1 MGIHARIFIAE
12 NSDINITCGV
22 PQNGG
27 ERVGIVAGSAILRDN
42 VDLSVAN
49 GDLLV
54 KTNEPSNAIKTLQA
68 KKISN
73 LADCADEAAFNA
85 ALFDPDCFYD
95 SSSNTSSI
103 RIADSSAP
111 ASIST
116 YGITQVKTAKTDD
129 ILTDSTVI
137 DVDLNECF
145 EGGSGKYSFT
155 ASGDLPSWLQL
166 TDDGMVVLSGS
177 IPNDSRST
185 GIYKFTVTDA
195 DADLAGEPLEFDFI
209 VGAVGNVHEVKIT
222 SDDHGTVSPEPG
234 SYYYTDGDSV
244 TITAQPA
251 DGYRTTAFLDGKE
264 VDMTSGFYT
273 ISSISEAHTFDVRFR
288 VETEFDVTVNC
299 GEYGSVTDWDKVAE
313 YILSRP
319 EHSTIEISM
328 NGLTSVP
335 AKVIQ
340 ALRTMKDTGEFVID
354 STRACIVYCD
364 SDYAAGDMN
373 LEMMYSSV
381 SAEGLRGTV
390 GIKLDISGSS
400 VPYTMRVNF
409 RKEFAGKIANM
420 YRMTSSGAEFAGDSV
435 IGGDGDVLLDNAYTK
450 GVYIVMIDSLSDLP
464 GDADNNAVF
473 NALDAAAVLKHSTA
487 VMDAA
492 NPAMADFNHDGSVDA
507 LDAAAMLRMLV
518 G

>member
-1 MGIHARIFIAE
+1 
-12 NSDINITCGV
+12 
-22 PQNGG
+22 
-27 ERVGIVAGSAILRDN
+27 
-42 VDLSVAN
+42 
-49 GDLLV
+49 
-54 KTNEPSNAIKTLQA
+54 
-68 KKISN
+68 
-73 LADCADEAAFNA
+73 
-85 ALFDPDCFYD
+85 
-95 SSSNTSSI
+95 
-103 RIADSSAP
+103 
-111 ASIST
+111 
-116 YGITQVKTAKTDD
+116 
-129 ILTDSTVI
+129 
-137 DVDLNECF
+137 
-145 EGGSGKYSFT
+145 
-155 ASGDLPSWLQL
+155 
-166 TDDGMVVLSGS
+166 
-177 IPNDSRST
+177 
-185 GIYKFTVTDA
+185 
-195 DADLAGEPLEFDFI
+195 
-209 VGAVGNVHEVKIT
+209 
-222 SDDHGTVSPEPG
+222 
-234 SYYYTDGDSV
+234 
-244 TITAQPA
+244 
-251 DGYRTTAFLDGKE
+251 
-264 VDMTSGFYT
+264 MTSGFYT

-299 GEYGSVTDWDKVAE
+299 GEHGSVTPGSGTYSTGDEIEFVVTPNSGYKLGSFKVNGTAVTVADNKYTLTVTRNITIDVSFAKNSAGGNSGSGRPVRPSGTDKADDSSNLPAVNGSVTDWDKVAE

-364 SDYAAGDMN
+364 SDLPAGDMN

-492 NPAMADFNHDGSVDA
+492 NPAMADFNHDGRVDA